1 MTESISAGE
10 MEALRS
16 LAAAVKRQSS
26 VSPEIERSLLAKGL
40 IERHV
45 AFWVVTSRGHAAILR
60 ADMAKRTDLKR
71 GD

>member
-1 MTESISAGE
+1 MADSISADE

-16 LAAAVKRQSS
+16 LAANVKRESS
-26 VSPEIERSLLAKGL
+26 ISPDIERSLFAKGL

-60 ADMAKRTDLKR
+60 ADMAKRADLKR
-71 GD
+71 RD